1 MGNITSQRL
10 NLHRFIGLAV
20 CHSTTID
27 PRHLE
32 HYNYTYWTGDIAA
45 LIVGGKLRCCLI
57 APQFPIYVSLR
68 EALRPDTSF
77 GSGNT
82 LPNSEAHGVYV
93 DIAIVMPIGK
103 SLRNFLDDFL
113 SKNPTLSPCCLW
125 VSGFV
130 VPLIAELKPGPTRH
144 ADKIDGFYASLSGRL
159 RAGMRQA
166 DLQAICLFSS
176 WMFAI
181 QNEIILIAGAGENFR
196 LRRVTRDWAT
206 GILRGTPYINSF
218 ELVKLLKKEDLDDE
232 EPNWEEIDDVN
243 AVEDGDWTEGQ
254 EEDMYGGG
262 PQDALERQQRLNAQR
277 TQRRVARAAR
287 SQRYADA
294 LNTPPNKDRTA
305 PLFSEEALNA
315 IHKNDTGGELFESRP
330 PDTYFEGTG
339 ATAWSGVLQL
349 GSPLSNAY
357 MAKIQKIIQ
366 EHEIQEERQREAV
379 VFHKSRKYRVE
390 PSSCRS
396 LAEPSSCQ
404 SSI

>member
-57 APQFPIYVSLR
+57 APQFPIYVSPR
-68 EALRPDTSF
+68 EALHPDTSF

-82 LPNSEAHGVYV
+82 LPNSEARGVYV
-93 DIAIVMPIGK
+93 DITIVMPIVQPRHVEELGASGAELEGK
-103 SLRNFLDDFL
+103 SLGNFLDDFL
-113 SKNPTLSPCCLW
+113 SKNPTLSPRCLW

-130 VPLIAELKPGPTRH
+130 VPLIAELKPGPTQH
-144 ADKIDGFYASLSGRL
+144 ADKIEGFYASQSGRL
-159 RAGMRQA
+159 RAGMQQA

-181 QNEIILIAGAGENFR
+181 QNEVILIAGAGESFR
-196 LRRVTRDWAT
+196 VRRSTRDCVT
-206 GILRGTPYINSF
+206 EIVQGTTFMDSF
-218 ELVKLLKKEDLDDE
+218 ELVKLQREDLYDE

-243 AVEDGDWTEGQ
+243 TVEDGDWTEGQ
-254 EEDMYGGG
+254 VEDMYGGG

-277 TQRRVARAAR
+277 TQRRVARAVQ

-305 PLFSEEALNA
+305 PRFSEEALNA
-315 IHKNDTGGELFESRP
+315 IHKNNTGGELFESRP
-330 PDTYFEGTG
+330 PDTYFEGTE
-339 ATAWSGVLQL
+339 ATEWSGVLQL
-349 GSPLSNAY
+349 GSPLSNTY
-357 MAKIQKIIQ
+357 MVKIQEIIK
-366 EHEIQEERQREAV
+366 EHEIQEEGRREAV
-379 VFHKSRKYRVE
+379 FFTK
-390 PSSCRS
+390 
-396 LAEPSSCQ
+396 AGN
-404 SSI
+404 IA

>member
-45 LIVGGKLRCCLI
+45 LIVDGKLRCCLI
-57 APQFPIYVSLR
+57 APQFPIYVSPR

-82 LPNSEAHGVYV
+82 LPNGEAHGVYV
-93 DIAIVMPIGK
+93 DIAIVMPIVQPRHVEELGAFGKELKGK

-113 SKNPTLSPCCLW
+113 SKNPTLSPRCLW

-166 DLQAICLFSS
+166 DSQAICLFSS

-196 LRRVTRDWAT
+196 LRRVTRDWAD
-206 GILRGTPYINSF
+206 GNSTRDTIHKLI

-262 PQDALERQQRLNAQR
+262 PQDALKRQQRLNAQR
-277 TQRRVARAAR
+277 TQRRVACTAR

-366 EHEIQEERQREAV
+366 EHEIQEERRREAV
-379 VFHKSRKYRVE
+379 FFTK
-390 PSSCRS
+390 
-396 LAEPSSCQ
+396 AEN
-404 SSI
+404 IA